1 MAITSLPTGMG
12 KVRGAVIRARTLTQG
27 VFDIVVAERGIVL
40 VPLWG
45 QVAKPRAFLLG
56 GFQGGIIGH
65 RRGGDYDARRRESYE
80 CTSADELARHYLSYQ
95 TVRRQDVAKAQIWDH
110 EGNGK
115 LRLELNDGTSFVFR
129 WEKKANR
136 GLDAASLLF
145 AALGPALEVRRAGP
159 AFAAEGRR
167 KRASAAA
174 EQMLPAARRKRS
186 A

>member
-12 KVRGAVIRARTLTQG
+12 KVCGAVIRARTLAQG
-27 VFDIVVAERGIVL
+27 VFDVVVAERGLVL

-45 QVAKPRAFLLG
+45 QVAKPQAFLLG

-65 RRGGDYDARRRESYE
+65 RRGGDYDVRRRESYE
-80 CTSADELARHYLSYQ
+80 RTSADELSRHYLSYR
-95 TVRRQDVAKAQIWDH
+95 TVRRTDVAKAQIWDH

-136 GLDAASLLF
+136 GLDAASLF
-145 AALGPALEVRRAGP
+145 FKALGGALEVRRAGP
-159 AFAAEGRR
+159 TFAAEGRR
-167 KRASAAA
+167 KQASAAA